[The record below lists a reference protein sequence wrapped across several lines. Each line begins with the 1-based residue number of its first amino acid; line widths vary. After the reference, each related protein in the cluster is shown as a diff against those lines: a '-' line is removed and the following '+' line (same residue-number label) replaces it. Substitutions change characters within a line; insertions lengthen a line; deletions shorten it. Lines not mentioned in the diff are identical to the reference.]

1 MFQLSKMSEKI
12 VDDLFLENEL
22 LQKIIQKSD
31 VEKAKL
37 QERIASLEDK
47 LLLEKSKTVEA
58 KKTTTNEKTVSSFN
72 ILSLDRKPLV
82 TKDDSFSFVKAK
94 SLLSPFESVC
104 QKVEK
109 STKTETEENLNI
121 PEKFELAVKTFISSA
136 PVELDSQGLNSLVKK
151 IFSLSDISIQS
162 MSKHQGN
169 DLIDT
174 LNLLEEEKQKLK
186 NEINCLKLEM
196 IGTQNENDQIRKLI
210 LINSKKLKLGN
221 SNVKNVTGIGKGLKE
236 PIDFHIIQ
244 KFAFNRHRESY

>member
-1 MFQLSKMSEKI
+1 MLQLSKMSEKI

-31 VEKAKL
+31 LEKAKL

-47 LLLEKSKTVEA
+47 LLLEKSKAVEV
-58 KKTTTNEKTVSSFN
+58 KKTPTNEKTVSSFN
-72 ILSLDRKPLV
+72 ILCLDRKPLV
-82 TKDDSFSFVKAK
+82 TKDDSFSFVRAK

-104 QKVEK
+104 QKVER
-109 STKTETEENLNI
+109 STQTESEESLNI
-121 PEKFELAVKTFISSA
+121 PQKFELAVKTLISSA

-151 IFSLSDISIQS
+151 IFSLSDISIHS
-162 MSKHQGN
+162 ISKHQGN

-186 NEINCLKLEM
+186 NEINCLKLDI
-196 IGTQNENDQIRKLI
+196 IGTQKENDQNRKLI
-210 LINSKKLKLGN
+210 LFNWKKLKLGN

-236 PIDFHIIQ
+236 PIDIQIIQ